1 MLCNSAAA
9 CSLAALVASGRLFDC
24 FFFFFFLNSSTSAD
38 MAPVNNA
45 DANNEAKGGTATGLK
60 GLESIAPLVR
70 SVDETPD
77 PISAEVQGTI
87 PHWINGSLL
96 RNGPAKFEFG
106 DTHYN
111 HWFDGMAM
119 LHKFKIEKGQVTY
132 MSRFLRSDAYKKNSE
147 RDRIMVSEFGT
158 VTMPDPCKNIF
169 QRFFS
174 RFEMIKPTDNGNIN
188 FLKYKGDYYVSTE
201 TNLMHKVNPE
211 NLETL
216 EQVDWTTFVAVN
228 GATAH
233 PHYDPDGTCFN
244 MGNSYGGKGSAYN
257 IIRVPP
263 EKLNADDT
271 LQGAKILCSI
281 APANKSH
288 PSYYHSFA
296 MSENYVV
303 FIEQPIKIDLLKIV
317 TCKMRGKS
325 FRDAVYWD
333 PKLETVLH
341 LINKHTG
348 EASPVKYYA
357 KAFSNFHQINA
368 FEEDGFL
375 MLDLCC
381 SDNGQA
387 LDIYSLQNLRKSGEA
402 LDEVYK
408 SMSSVFPRRFV
419 LPLHVTD
426 DTPTDRN
433 LNTRPSS
440 TATCVKK
447 SNTRVFCQH
456 EDLHGDDLYQ
466 YGGLEFPHIHYER
479 YNTRPY
485 RYFYGCGF
493 KHLFADS
500 LLKMDLNDKT
510 LKVWYQKG
518 LFPSEPVFVPSPDG
532 VEEDDGVILSVILS
546 PSQDKGTFLLVLN
559 AKTFEELGRANVPV
573 NMPYGFHGVFSAS
586 A

>member
-1 MLCNSAAA
+1 
-9 CSLAALVASGRLFDC
+9 
-24 FFFFFFLNSSTSAD
+24 
-38 MAPVNNA
+38 MAPVDDA
-45 DANNEAKGGTATGLK
+45 DDDNNEVKGSTTTVLK
-60 GLESIAPLVR
+60 GLETIAPLVR
-70 SVDETPD
+70 SVAETPD
-77 PISAEVQGTI
+77 PIPAEVQGTI
-87 PHWINGSLL
+87 PLWISGSLL
-96 RNGPAKFEFG
+96 RNGPGKFEFG
-106 DTHYN
+106 DTHFN

-132 MSRFLRSDAYKKNSE
+132 TSRFLRSDAYKKNSE

-174 RFEMIKPTDNGNIN
+174 RFEMIQPTDNGNVN
-188 FLKYKGDYYVSTE
+188 FIKYKGDYYVSTE

-216 EQVDWTTFVAVN
+216 EQVDWSKFVAVN

-244 MGNSYGGKGSAYN
+244 MGNSYGGKGTTYN
-257 IIRVPP
+257 IISVPP
-263 EKLNADDT
+263 QKSNADDT
-271 LQGAKILCSI
+271 LQGARILCSI

-303 FIEQPIKIDLLKIV
+303 FIEQPIKINLMKIV
-317 TCKMRGKS
+317 TCKMRGKA
-325 FRDAVYWD
+325 FCDAIYWD
-333 PKLETVLH
+333 PELETILH
-341 LINKHTG
+341 LIDKHTG
-348 EASPVKYYA
+348 EVRARSQVWRLTRSESNNALSSPQASPVKFYA

-368 FEEDGFL
+368 FEEDGLL

-381 SDNGQA
+381 SDGSQA

-408 SMSSVFPRRFV
+408 DMSSVFPRRFV

-426 DTPTDRN
+426 DTPADQN

-440 TATCVKK
+440 TATCVKE
-447 SNTRVFCQH
+447 SNARVFCQH
-456 EDLHGDDLYQ
+456 EDLHGDDLSH
-466 YGGLEFPHIHYER
+466 YGGLEFPHINYER

-493 KHLFADS
+493 RHVFGDS
-500 LLKMDLNDKT
+500 LLKMDLDGKT
-510 LKVWYQKG
+510 LKVWHQKG
-518 LFPSEPVFVPSPDG
+518 HFPSEPAFVPSPDA
-532 VEEDDGVILSVILS
+532 VEEDDGVILSVILA
-546 PSQDKGTFLLVLN
+546 PSQDEGTFLLVLD